1 MTYIATEAAPL
12 CLVPG
17 DSFTR
22 ASFRVPALACDAHA
36 HVVSADSQAYPVVA
50 NRSYTPVPTPES
62 DYLAMLDATGMA
74 RGVLVQISVY
84 GTDNRYMVEVL
95 RRHPARLRGVAVVA
109 PDVSEQELTALHD
122 AGVRGLR
129 LNVLFGGGVGF
140 DAMETLAAKIEQM
153 GWHLQLLVD
162 ARQFV
167 DLMPRLTK
175 LTLPVVVDHMGHM
188 PVELG
193 TEHAA
198 FKAMKHLMVNHGWW
212 AKLSG
217 AYRVSSHDAHGQ
229 GKEDHGVH
237 GARVTEWAQALVDA
251 APDRLVYGSDWP
263 HVATRPMPDAG
274 VLRNLL
280 ATWIPD
286 EGARHKVLV
295 DNPARLYGF

>member
-1 MTYIATEAAPL
+1 MTYIATEAAPS
-12 CLVPG
+12 CLVPARRFAPP
-17 DSFTR
+17 SFEI
-22 ASFRVPALACDAHA
+22 PALACDAHA
-36 HVVSADSQAYPVVA
+36 HVVSADSATYPVVA

-62 DYLAMLDATGMA
+62 DYLAMLDGTGMA

-95 RRHPARLRGVAVVA
+95 RRHPARLRGIAVVA
-109 PDVSEQELTALHD
+109 PDVSERELTALHD

-162 ARQFV
+162 ARQFP

-193 TEHAA
+193 TDHAG

-217 AYRVSSHDAHGQ
+217 AYRVSGLGENGHDIA
-229 GKEDHGVH
+229 
-237 GARVTEWAQALVDA
+237 AAAVTDWAQALVDA

-263 HVATRPMPDAG
+263 HVATSPMPDAG

-286 EGARHKVLV
+286 ESTRRKVLV
-295 DNPARLYGF
+295 ENPARLYQF

>member
-12 CLVPG
+12 CLVP
-17 DSFTR
+17 DDRYTPP
-22 ASFRVPALACDAHA
+22 SFRLPALSCDAHA
-36 HVVSADSQAYPVVA
+36 HVVSADTQAYPLVA
-50 NRSYTPVPTPES
+50 NRSYTPVSTPEA
-62 DYLAMLDATGMA
+62 DYMAMLDATGMT

-95 RRHPARLRGVAVVA
+95 RRHPARLRGIAVVA
-109 PDVSEQELTALHD
+109 PDVSEQELTALHE

-153 GWHLQLLVD
+153 GWHLQLLAD

-167 DLMPRLTK
+167 DLMPRLTR

-188 PVELG
+188 PVECG
-193 TEHAA
+193 TDHAA
-198 FKAMKHLMVNHGWW
+198 FKAMKYLMVNHGWW

-217 AYRVSSHDAHGQ
+217 AYRVSGQDADGHDIHCA
-229 GKEDHGVH
+229 K
-237 GARVTEWAQALVDA
+237 VTEWAQALVDA

-263 HVATRPMPDAG
+263 HVATSPMPDAG

-286 EGARHKVLV
+286 EETRQKVLA
-295 DNPARLYGF
+295 DNPARLYQF

>member
-17 DSFTR
+17 DRFTP
-22 ASFRVPALACDAHA
+22 ASFSVPALSCDAHA
-36 HVVSADSQAYPVVA
+36 HVVSADSRAYPVVA
-50 NRSYTPVPTPES
+50 DRSYTPVPTPAS

-95 RRHPARLRGVAVVA
+95 RRHPTRLRGIAVVA
-109 PDVSEQELTALHD
+109 PDVSEKELTALHD

-129 LNVLFGGGVGF
+129 LNVLFGGGIGF
-140 DAMETLAAKIEQM
+140 DAMETLAKKIEQM
-153 GWHLQLLVD
+153 GWHLQLLAD

-193 TEHAA
+193 TGHAA

-217 AYRVSSHDAHGQ
+217 AYRVSRQDAHGQ
-229 GKEDHGVH
+229 HDVRAAE
-237 GARVTEWAQALVDA
+237 VTAWAQALVDA

-286 EGARHKVLV
+286 ERTRHKVLV
-295 DNPARLYGF
+295 DNPERLYQF